1 MLGRI
6 QAWLAALGVALAAI
20 AAAWFKGRSQGN
32 ADAKARQDAADNDAY
47 RRMNDAGTDAY
58 RIDANAVDDRLRKH
72 TTKPHGNL

>member
-20 AAAWFKGRSQGN
+20 AATWLKGRSQGK
-32 ADAKARQDAADNDAY
+32 ADVKAQQDAADNDAY

-58 RIDANAVDDRLRKH
+58 RIDADAVDDRLRKH